1 MSTRVLVLGGGLAG
15 LLAARRHARGG
26 ARVTLVER
34 REDVGGAVRGVDLGG
49 LVVNAGAEA
58 YGTGSGAVDA
68 LLSDLGLGERVVSPR
83 AGLGSRVV
91 SDAGALVSPPGG
103 LLGIPGDPLSR
114 EVRAALGTTGALR
127 AWAERLLP
135 ASVGF
140 ADGVSVAEYVRRRMG
155 ARVAERLVAP
165 IIGGVH
171 SADPHTL
178 ELASVLPHLE
188 ETVRETG
195 SLAAAV
201 RRLRPQPHASA
212 GTAVRAL
219 DPTMAL
225 LPGALADDLLSHGGA
240 MLSGTRAVSVRRGG
254 TDAAE
259 IQPGDPDAAWQV
271 RLEGAHTGT
280 LAADHLVIATDP
292 GTARDLLLG
301 NGAAEADGSDAGTG
315 TGPGVGTGA
324 GADADADHGL
334 AEVARAIPP
343 SPAVA
348 VRLVLLALD
357 APELDAFPSG
367 TGALV
372 APGTRGIRAKGL
384 THASAKWEHVERAAR
399 ERFGPHAHVLRLSYG
414 RPGEVLPGDDA
425 LTDEL
430 VTDLALADASAIL
443 GTALSREQL
452 RAARTVTW
460 RRTMRQARPGHRA
473 ALEDLDR
480 ILGSAGLP
488 LELTGAWRAG
498 TGLDA
503 LVRHDGRTS

>member
-34 REDVGGAVRGVDLGG
+34 REDVGGAVRGVDLGD

-58 YGTGSGAVDA
+58 YGTASGAVDA
-68 LLSDLGLGERVVSPR
+68 LLRDLGLDERVVSPR

-91 SDAGALVSPPGG
+91 SEAGALVSPPGG
-103 LLGIPGDPLSR
+103 LLGIPGGPLSR

-135 ASVGF
+135 ASYGF
-140 ADGVSVAEYVRRRMG
+140 AEGVSVAEYVRRRMG

-178 ELASVLPHLE
+178 ELASVLPRLE

-225 LPGALADDLLSHGGA
+225 LPRALADDLLSHGGS
-240 MLSGTRAVSVRRGG
+240 MLSGTRAVGVRRVGADATDLQQDG
-254 TDAAE
+254 T
-259 IQPGDPDAAWQV
+259 DAAWQV
-271 RLEGAHTGT
+271 RLEGAHAGT

-301 NGAAEADGSDAGTG
+301 NGADDLAGADTDAGT
-315 TGPGVGTGA
+315 
-324 GADADADHGL
+324 DHTL

-348 VRLVLLALD
+348 VRLVLLALE
-357 APELDAFPSG
+357 APELDSFPSG

-425 LTDEL
+425 LTDEQ

-443 GTALSREQL
+443 GTALTREQL

-488 LELTGAWRAG
+488 LELTGAWRTG

>member
-49 LVVNAGAEA
+49 VVVNAGAEA
-58 YGTGSGAVDA
+58 YGTASGAVDT
-68 LLSDLGLGERVVSPR
+68 LLQDLGLGEHVVTPR

-91 SDAGALVSPPGG
+91 SDAGALLSPPGG

-135 ASVGF
+135 PFFGLAE
-140 ADGVSVAEYVRRRMG
+140 GVSVAEYVRRRMG

-178 ELASVLPHLE
+178 ELASVLPRLE

-225 LPGALADDLLSHGGA
+225 LPGALADDLLSHGGT
-240 MLSGTRAVSVRRGG
+240 MLGGTRAVGVRRGG
-254 TDAAE
+254 AQE
-259 IQPGDPDAAWQV
+259 GGVQPGDPGAAWQV

-301 NGAAEADGSDAGTG
+301 NGTAEVDGSDAGAG
-315 TGPGVGTGA
+315 T
-324 GADADADHGL
+324 DADADHDL

-348 VRLVLLALD
+348 VRLVLLALE
-357 APELDAFPSG
+357 APELDSFPSG

-425 LTDEL
+425 LTDEQ

-443 GTALSREQL
+443 GTALTREQL

>member
-49 LVVNAGAEA
+49 LIVNAGAEA
-58 YGTGSGAVDA
+58 YGTASGAVDA
-68 LLSDLGLGERVVSPR
+68 LLADLGLGERMVSPR
-83 AGLGSRVV
+83 TGLGSRLV
-91 SDAGALVSPPGG
+91 SGAGALPSPPGG
-103 LLGIPGDPLSR
+103 VLGIPGDPLSR
-114 EVRAALGTTGALR
+114 EVREVLGTAGALR

-135 ASVGF
+135 ASYSL
-140 ADGVSVAEYVRRRMG
+140 ADGVSIAEYVGRRMG
-155 ARVAERLVAP
+155 PRVAERLVAP
-165 IIGGVH
+165 IVGGVH

-178 ELASVLPHLE
+178 ELASVLPRLA

-201 RRLRPQPHASA
+201 RRLRPQARASA

-225 LPGALADDLLSHGGA
+225 LPGALADDLLAHDGT
-240 MLSGTRAVSVRRGG
+240 MLSGTRAVGVRRGSTRRADG
-254 TDAAE
+254 EDAE
-259 IQPGDPDAAWQV
+259 AAWQV
-271 RLEGAHTGT
+271 RLDGAHADTV
-280 LAADHLVIATDP
+280 AADRLVIATDP
-292 GTARDLLLG
+292 GTGHDLLLG
-301 NGAAEADGSDAGTG
+301 D
-315 TGPGVGTGA
+315 
-324 GADADADHGL
+324 GADETL
-334 AEVARAIPP
+334 AGIARAIPR

-384 THASAKWEHVERAAR
+384 THANAKWEHVDRAAR

-425 LTDEL
+425 LTDEQ
-430 VTDLALADASAIL
+430 VTDLALADASTIL
-443 GTALSREQL
+443 GPTLTREHL
-452 RAARTVTW
+452 RAVRTVTW

-480 ILGSAGLP
+480 ILGSAALP

>member
-34 REDVGGAVRGVDLGG
+34 REDVGGAVRGVDLGD

-58 YGTGSGAVDA
+58 YGTASGAVDA
-68 LLSDLGLGERVVSPR
+68 LLRDLGLDERVVSPR

-91 SDAGALVSPPGG
+91 SEAGALGSPPGG

-135 ASVGF
+135 ASYGF
-140 ADGVSVAEYVRRRMG
+140 AEGVSVAEYVRRRMG

-178 ELASVLPHLE
+178 ELASVLPRLE

-225 LPGALADDLLSHGGA
+225 LPGALADDLLSHGGT
-240 MLSGTRAVSVRRGG
+240 MLSGTRAVGVRWGSVPPEGADATDLQQDG
-254 TDAAE
+254 T
-259 IQPGDPDAAWQV
+259 DAAWQV
-271 RLEGAHTGT
+271 RLEGAHAGT

-301 NGAAEADGSDAGTG
+301 NGAVEVDGSDAGADTN
-315 TGPGVGTGA
+315 A
-324 GADADADHGL
+324 GADTDADHSL

-348 VRLVLLALD
+348 VRLVLLALE
-357 APELDAFPSG
+357 APELDSFPSG

-425 LTDEL
+425 LTDEQ

-443 GTALSREQL
+443 GTALTREQL

>member
-49 LVVNAGAEA
+49 ILVNAGAEA

-68 LLSDLGLGERVVSPR
+68 LLSDLGLGEHVVTPR

-127 AWAERLLP
+127 AWVERLLP
-135 ASVGF
+135 ASFGF

-155 ARVAERLVAP
+155 ARVAERLVSP

-178 ELASVLPHLE
+178 ELASVLPRLE

-225 LPGALADDLLSHGGA
+225 LPGALADDLIAHGGT
-240 MLSGTRAVSVRRGG
+240 MLGGTRAVGVRRGG
-254 TDAAE
+254 TDAADA
-259 IQPGDPDAAWQV
+259 QPDAPDAAWQV

-301 NGAAEADGSDAGTG
+301 NGAAEADGSDA
-315 TGPGVGTGA
+315 
-324 GADADADHGL
+324 DADL
-334 AEVARAIPP
+334 AEVARAIPS

-357 APELDAFPSG
+357 APQLDAFPSG

-399 ERFGPHAHVLRLSYG
+399 ERFGPHSHVLRLSYG

-425 LTDEL
+425 LTDEQ